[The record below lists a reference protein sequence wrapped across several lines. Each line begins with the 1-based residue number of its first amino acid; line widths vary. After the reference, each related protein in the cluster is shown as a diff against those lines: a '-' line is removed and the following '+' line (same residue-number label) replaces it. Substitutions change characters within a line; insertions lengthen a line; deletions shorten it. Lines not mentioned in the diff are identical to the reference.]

1 MVTRKVH
8 CDGTCP
14 FCLDVQAH
22 DPPFRVADWPS
33 RTIFFFFCSHLVG
46 RLVFVSTNDLL
57 HSYHLFFFLLLV
69 CSFISS
75 AFSCILWILERVEE
89 LRTRVASS
97 HRLEWSNVTRSWA
110 VATIQ
115 ATCRK
120 SISVIIVKSGPSFSC
135 RWQSSNC
142 HRGMQL

>member
-1 MVTRKVH
+1 MAPRPGGRGPLGSRRGREGLRERAERTCTEKVY
-8 CDGTCP
+8 
-14 FCLDVQAH
+14 ASR
-22 DPPFRVADWPS
+22 FRLAVAND
-33 RTIFFFFCSHLVG
+33 FLFFCSHLLVG

-97 HRLEWSNVTRSWA
+97 HRLEWSSVTQSWA
-110 VATIQ
+110 
-115 ATCRK
+115 RLFR
-120 SISVIIVKSGPSFSC
+120 SIFLASYSYRSIRVRVQRI
-135 RWQSSNC
+135 
-142 HRGMQL
+142 RG